1 MGIDVVAV
9 LHCEDAKLLARLQRE
24 PQLGADIGRQ
34 LDALMAA
41 VQRGDEE
48 LPIPLALTVLRVG
61 RDFALVYTG
70 VRFRDVEADAMLGR
84 VIATR
89 ILESVPGVAHVE
101 PRGMLLYPDVAE
113 PRGTRYEE
121 VVAELEPHFWANV
134 TPLDPAERR
143 AWHRARIAALGAG

>member
-1 MGIDVVAV
+1 MAV
-9 LHCEDAKLLARLQRE
+9 LHCEDAKLLARLESE
-24 PQLGADIGRQ
+24 PQLGGDIGRQ

-41 VQRGDEE
+41 IQRGDED

-70 VRFRDVEADAMLGR
+70 VRFGDLEADPMLGR

-89 ILESVPGVAHVE
+89 ILESLPGGAHVE

-113 PRGTRYEE
+113 PRGTRYDEI
-121 VVAELEPHFWANV
+121 VADLAPNFWV
-134 TPLDPAERR
+134 PSTPLDPAERR
-143 AWHRARIAALGAG
+143 AWQRARMAALGAG